1 MWIVGFLFSVSAV
14 PALAE
19 QSMAGMA
26 MHQKTAATSHQA
38 AGKVVSVDKAQLT
51 VKLAHEPIKSLNWPG
66 MTMDFKVANAALL
79 EGIKAGDAVTFE
91 LNKAE
96 SKKWEIV
103 KIERK

>member
-1 MWIVGFLFSVSAV
+1 
-14 PALAE
+14 
-19 QSMAGMA
+19 
-26 MHQKTAATSHQA
+26 
-38 AGKVVSVDKAQLT
+38 
-51 VKLAHEPIKSLNWPG
+51 

>member
-1 MWIVGFLFSVSAV
+1 MRYAYCTLRA
-14 PALAE
+14 
-19 QSMAGMA
+19 AGMCRTPVAA
-26 MHQKTAATSHQA
+26 MQKTQA
-38 AGKVVSVDKAQLT
+38 AHHGTGKVVFVDKANLT

-79 EGIKAGDAVTFE
+79 EGINAGDAVAFE
-91 LNKAE
+91 LKKSE